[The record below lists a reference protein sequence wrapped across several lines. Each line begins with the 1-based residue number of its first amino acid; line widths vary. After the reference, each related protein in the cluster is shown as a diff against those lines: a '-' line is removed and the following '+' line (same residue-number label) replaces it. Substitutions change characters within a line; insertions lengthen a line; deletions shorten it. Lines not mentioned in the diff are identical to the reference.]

1 MIIVEIYFSVLQT
14 IFRLKKTIHY
24 NTTDA
29 LDAMMSL
36 SIRNK
41 NSSLNKQKDNSKL
54 LKNIKNTEVIFLKQ
68 REIINEKDLRKTS
81 ELCKKLNRAKQ

>member
-24 NTTDA
+24 NTTDT

>member
-24 NTTDA
+24 NTTDT

-41 NSSLNKQKDNSKL
+41 NSSLNK
-54 LKNIKNTEVIFLKQ
+54 
-68 REIINEKDLRKTS
+68 
-81 ELCKKLNRAKQ
+81 